1 MKQEFRISTQR
12 ETHIN
17 NILASI
23 FAPNFRAV
31 LTFMLTQ
38 TYNSH
43 SKGKQNIYFDPKYKW
58 TWHVPGTQI
67 QVVPN
72 SVLQSSN
79 DSQTSYG
86 NRGKKW
92 INILS

>member
-1 MKQEFRISTQR
+1 MKQEFKILTQR

-43 SKGKQNIYFDPKYKW
+43 SKGKQRIYFEPKYKW
-58 TWHVPGTQI
+58 TWPRDT
-67 QVVPN
+67 
-72 SVLQSSN
+72 
-79 DSQTSYG
+79 DSGCPKFYAP
-86 NRGKKW
+86 KK
-92 INILS
+92 

>member
-58 TWHVPGTQI
+58 TCPRDT
-67 QVVPN
+67 
-72 SVLQSSN
+72 
-79 DSQTSYG
+79 DSG
-86 NRGKKW
+86 CPKFCAPK
-92 INILS
+92 